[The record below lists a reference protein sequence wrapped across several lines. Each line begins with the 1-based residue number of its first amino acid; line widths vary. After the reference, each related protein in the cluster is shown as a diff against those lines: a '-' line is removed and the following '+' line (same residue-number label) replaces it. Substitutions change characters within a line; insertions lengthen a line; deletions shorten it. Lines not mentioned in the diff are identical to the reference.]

1 MNIAAQVL
9 GMVSSQN
16 PTVGAPSLNQSQ
28 TLNPNPQNPVDNLL
42 SGPQDTSDNQPF
54 AALLDMLASA
64 LGTQAQNTELTTENP
79 PTAVLSNFNVK
90 QETTAVQQQ
99 INGQKSQ
106 SPEEKLAAASGL
118 NYLNLVSLIFTPVQ
132 TNNIL
137 DTLPTTEPGKSPSG
151 DSKPSGLIPK
161 VESDGSGL
169 QEILAVLSGG
179 NLPAAGDNSAPFQIS
194 ANLYNALKAYKEQGA
209 GQSTAPIVSNPVLT
223 ADLEKLANL
232 PVNGT
237 TDSNFADALKNLLP
251 QTQNVKS
258 EDANSILQNQNIK
271 TPTVPNA
278 VPAGKSPAG
287 QVLSNLQSAIP
298 VDAKILTQPLT
309 DKAVQAQI
317 VSVESTNKDPN
328 GAVVAASAP
337 ISTSATVKSADGST
351 NQSVDRLN
359 GINANQNSPGI
370 KSSSAPG
377 KQNSTKSDSDLSD
390 LLKRSI
396 AGTASNVSDGIK
408 TDSSFKQ
415 VLSNVSQ
422 NPPGADVKP
431 NALQIAQSI
440 VREVNMMAQDGK
452 TVMRLK
458 LEPELLGTVVL
469 KAVSEDGKVSAEFNV
484 RTPDARAYLEASIP
498 QMKQMLQSNGVSLTH
513 LTVNLSGGESQTK
526 HSQYQLR
533 KQSQKFYGSL
543 PSDSNEA
550 ARSFGYNTMEVK
562 V

>member
-16 PTVGAPSLNQSQ
+16 PTIGAPSLNQSQ

-42 SGPQDTSDNQPF
+42 SGNQPF

-79 PTAVLSNFNVK
+79 PTAVLSNSNVK

-99 INGQKSQ
+99 TNGQKSQ
-106 SPEEKLAAASGL
+106 SPEEKLAAAFGL
-118 NYLNLVSLIFTPVQ
+118 NYLNLASLIFTPVQ

-169 QEILAVLSGG
+169 QEILAILSGG
-179 NLPAAGDNSAPFQIS
+179 NLPAAGDNSVPFQIS
-194 ANLYNALKAYKEQGA
+194 ANLYNVLKAYKEQGA

-237 TDSNFADALKNLLP
+237 TDSNFADAFPKDPAEKNLLP

-258 EDANSILQNQNIK
+258 EDANSLLQNQNIK
-271 TPTVPNA
+271 MPTVPNA
-278 VPAGKSPAG
+278 VPAGKSSAG

-298 VDAKILTQPLT
+298 VDAKISTQPLT

-370 KSSSAPG
+370 KSSSTPG

-431 NALQIAQSI
+431 NALQVAQSI

-452 TVMRLK
+452 TVVRLK
-458 LEPELLGTVVL
+458 LEPESLGTVVL

-526 HSQYQLR
+526 HSQYQLK